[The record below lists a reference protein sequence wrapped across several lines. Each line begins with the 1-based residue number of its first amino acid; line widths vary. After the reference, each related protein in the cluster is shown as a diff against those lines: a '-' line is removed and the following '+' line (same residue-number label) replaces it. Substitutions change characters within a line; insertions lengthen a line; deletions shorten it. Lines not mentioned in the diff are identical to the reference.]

1 MIVPSPDSAQDR
13 DHSLYRPPEALR
25 LRGVS
30 DSTHDCES
38 DIRALGSAFRCFRLG
53 SSACLRSRVAR
64 RLRIVRS
71 RIAPR
76 AIEPGAGFREGP
88 ICQAAAQGRSG
99 IIPAILASAQTN
111 PASSRAM
118 AAFTT
123 LAGLPRPLGSGSTA
137 VKPAVRPRGSLGDVC
152 RHARRIVHGCRRR
165 RPQGPCVLPC
175 RLHEEGPHMDVARPG
190 DPAARDALPAR

>member
-1 MIVPSPDSAQDR
+1 MSHPRIPLR
-13 DHSLYRPPEALR
+13 GWDHSLYRPPEALR

-53 SSACLRSRVAR
+53 SSARVSRSRVAR

-88 ICQAAAQGRSG
+88 ICQAAALQPQRHH
-99 IIPAILASAQTN
+99 PAILASAQTN

-123 LAGLPRPLGSGSTA
+123 LAGLPRLSDGQRGCEACGSPARQPRRHLQARPPHRPWLPQTSASG
-137 VKPAVRPRGSLGDVC
+137 AVR
-152 RHARRIVHGCRRR
+152 AAM
-165 RPQGPCVLPC
+165 LP
-175 RLHEEGPHMDVARPG
+175 HEEGPHMDVARPG
-190 DPAARDALPAR
+190 DPAARDAAR

>member
-1 MIVPSPDSAQDR
+1 M
-13 DHSLYRPPEALR
+13 
-25 LRGVS
+25 S

-99 IIPAILASAQTN
+99 INGFSEEGAVRFLNGKFGVSMEGLYGPNPGGSYLKAWLRAMRVLLEWSECGCICRRMAGGLSRTELPDGLQELLGSFEAASMAAGHSRQTVYTGRPYRPSCAWRLAS
-111 PASSRAM
+111 R
-118 AAFTT
+118 
-123 LAGLPRPLGSGSTA
+123 GLS
-137 VKPAVRPRGSLGDVC
+137 
-152 RHARRIVHGCRRR
+152 
-165 RPQGPCVLPC
+165 
-175 RLHEEGPHMDVARPG
+175 
-190 DPAARDALPAR
+190 

>member
-1 MIVPSPDSAQDR
+1 MSHPRIPLR
-13 DHSLYRPPEALR
+13 GWDHSLYRPPEALR
-25 LRGVS
+25 LCGVS

-53 SSACLRSRVAR
+53 SSACLGSRVAR

-99 IIPAILASAQTN
+99 IIRPSWRAPRRTLRARARWRR
-111 PASSRAM
+111 SRRWQACR
-118 AAFTT
+118 ALSDGQRGCGACGSPVRQPRRH
-123 LAGLPRPLGSGSTA
+123 LQARPLHRPWLPQTSASG
-137 VKPAVRPRGSLGDVC
+137 AVRAAMPPPRGGSS
-152 RHARRIVHGCRRR
+152 HGCC
-165 RPQGPCVLPC
+165 PSG
-175 RLHEEGPHMDVARPG
+175 
-190 DPAARDALPAR
+190 